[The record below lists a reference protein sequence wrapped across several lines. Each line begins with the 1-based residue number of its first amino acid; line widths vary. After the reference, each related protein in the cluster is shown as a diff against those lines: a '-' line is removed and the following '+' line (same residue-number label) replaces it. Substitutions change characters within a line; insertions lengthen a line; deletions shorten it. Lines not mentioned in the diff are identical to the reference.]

1 MNSEISGNQFI
12 KEIKPV
18 AIIHSDFSEKF
29 GIPRQS
35 GLVPELEARIDMLAD
50 FAKPEAVRKLETFSH
65 IWLVWG
71 FSENTAETANL
82 TVRPPRLGGST
93 RVGVFASRSPF
104 RPNGLGL
111 SVVKLEKIVYS
122 QNGTLSI
129 FVTGADLLDGTP
141 IYDIK
146 PYIPLSDCISEAVEG
161 YTAQTKKHKLNVIYK
176 EEMLAPLGS
185 KQKALIGILE
195 QDPRQTYFQ
204 EPSRIYGL
212 SFAGFNIKFIV
223 KQDILEILEVT
234 KTEKAE

>member
-1 MNSEISGNQFI
+1 MINADQHQ
-12 KEIKPV
+12 KTIKPV
-18 AIIHSDFSEKF
+18 AVVRSDFSEKF

-35 GLVPELEARIDMLAD
+35 MLVPELEARIELLSE
-50 FAKPEAVRKLETFSH
+50 FSHEEAVRGLESFSH

-71 FSENTAETANL
+71 FSENEESANL

-111 SVVKLEKIVYS
+111 SAVKLKKIEKSPDGKISLVVS
-122 QNGTLSI
+122 
-129 FVTGADLLDGTP
+129 GADMLDGTP

-146 PYIPLSDCISEAVEG
+146 PYIPLSDCVPDALEG
-161 YTAQTKKHKLNVIYK
+161 YTAGTKAHKLKVVYK
-176 EEMLAPLGS
+176 PEVSDALGALGEK
-185 KQKALIGILE
+185 KQALIGILE

-212 SFAGFNIKFIV
+212 AFAGFNIKFKV
-223 KQDILEILEVT
+223 TENILEILDVQ
-234 KTEKAE
+234 KL

>member
-1 MNSEISGNQFI
+1 MFSEISGKQFI

-29 GIPRQS
+29 GIPRQA
-35 GLVPELEARIDMLAD
+35 GLVPELEARIDMLED

-65 IWLVWG
+65 IWLIWG
-71 FSENTAETANL
+71 FSENKAENANL

-111 SVVKLEKIVYS
+111 SVVKLEKIVCKD
-122 QNGTLSI
+122 NGILSI

-146 PYIPLSDCISEAVEG
+146 PYIPLSDCIQKAQEG
-161 YTAQTKKHKLNVIYK
+161 YTAQTKKHKLNVVYK
-176 EEMLAPLGS
+176 TGLLEPLKS

-223 KQDILEILEVT
+223 NEDILEILEVT
-234 KTEKAE
+234 EI

>member
-1 MNSEISGNQFI
+1 MINADLHQ
-12 KEIKPV
+12 KTIKPV
-18 AIIHSDFSEKF
+18 AVVRSDFSEKF

-35 GLVPELEARIDMLAD
+35 MLVPELEARIELLPE
-50 FAKPEAVRKLETFSH
+50 FSHEEAVRGLKTFSH

-71 FSENTAETANL
+71 FSENKETSTNL

-111 SVVKLEKIVYS
+111 SAVKLNKIETS
-122 QNGTLSI
+122 ADGKISL
-129 FVTGADLLDGTP
+129 FVSGADMLDGTP

-146 PYIPLSDCISEAVEG
+146 PYIPLSDCIAGAAEG
-161 YTAQTKKHKLNVIYK
+161 YSAKTKEHKLKVVYTS
-176 EEMLAPLGS
+176 EMSAALDDALS
-185 KQKALIGILE
+185 EKKQALIGILE

-212 SFAGFNIKFIV
+212 AFAGFNIKFKV
-223 KQDILEILEVT
+223 TEDILEILEIQ
-234 KTEKAE
+234 KI